1 MTIEIPIVTSYKDKG
16 AKAAEKGLDKLAGSA
31 KKLGLALGLALSV
44 NRMVAFGKA
53 SVAAF
58 NAEEK
63 SLTSLNQT
71 LKNTGNLL
79 ALPEIENAIKKLS
92 TFTGIADDE
101 LRPAYQKLYLA
112 SGDVAQ
118 AQKDLALAIDV
129 SKGTSND
136 LGTVIDA
143 LSRGY
148 FGNYKAL
155 STLGAGLGKAVLD
168 TKDMAKIT
176 AELAM
181 LQGGQAAR
189 YAETYAGKVARI
201 GVAIGEAK
209 ESFGK
214 GIIDG
219 TQMALGATSIEQV
232 TKAIENMGYALQATT
247 TRLGVF
253 AKAASD
259 SLVGK
264 VLSMSISGWSEV
276 LGINKEIAL
285 IKQRAVVADLNSQ
298 VAALAQAAAQE
309 KLRKEFEKK
318 LAADKKAQAAAL
330 SNAKKLAAEQAKLKK
345 AGALM
350 DLDQIQLV
358 AALQGKITE
367 DEKLRLQ
374 LQMALIQENGT
385 EAERLADKLAQSQL
399 LTTGLATAINNLPP
413 ALNPL
418 KDYPSYVNKAIDDIQ
433 LIQDALNKLKA
444 PVLTVQ
450 VNTNY
455 TGAPSYVG
463 GGTQGTATA
472 PSTLG
477 LAGLGLGGDQGAAAK
492 ALEYASMAK
501 LNTQLPDYQS
511 YRAGERASINVTVQG
526 NVISNRDLTDSIRMG
541 LLDSSA
547 SGSVSNSLRALGG
560 G

>member
-1 MTIEIPIVTSYKDKG
+1 
-16 AKAAEKGLDKLAGSA
+16 
-31 KKLGLALGLALSV
+31 
-44 NRMVAFGKA
+44 
-53 SVAAF
+53 
-58 NAEEK
+58 
-63 SLTSLNQT
+63 
-71 LKNTGNLL
+71 
-79 ALPEIENAIKKLS
+79 
-92 TFTGIADDE
+92 
-101 LRPAYQKLYLA
+101 
-112 SGDVAQ
+112 
-118 AQKDLALAIDV
+118 
-129 SKGTSND
+129 
-136 LGTVIDA
+136 
-143 LSRGY
+143 
-148 FGNYKAL
+148 
-155 STLGAGLGKAVLD
+155 
-168 TKDMAKIT
+168 
-176 AELAM
+176 
-181 LQGGQAAR
+181 
-189 YAETYAGKVARI
+189 
-201 GVAIGEAK
+201 
-209 ESFGK
+209 
-214 GIIDG
+214 
-219 TQMALGATSIEQV
+219 
-232 TKAIENMGYALQATT
+232 MGYALQATT

-259 SLVGK
+259 SAIGK

-285 IKQRAVVADLNSQ
+285 VKQRAVVADLNSQ

-330 SNAKKLAAEQAKLKK
+330 ANAKKLAAEQAKLKK

-350 DLDQIQLV
+350 DLDQIQII

-385 EAERLADKLAQSQL
+385 EAERLADKLAKSQL
-399 LTTGLATAINNLPP
+399 LTTGLASAINNLPP

-418 KDYPSYVNKAIDDIQ
+418 KDYPSYVNKAISDIQ

-450 VNTNY
+450 VNTIGL
-455 TGAPSYVG
+455 GAPSYVG
-463 GGTQGTATA
+463 GGTTGTATA

-477 LAGLGLGGDQGAAAK
+477 LAGLGLGSDQGAAQR
-492 ALEYASMAK
+492 ALEYASMSK

-547 SGSVSNSLRALGG
+547 SGSFTMSNRATRGD
-560 G
+560 